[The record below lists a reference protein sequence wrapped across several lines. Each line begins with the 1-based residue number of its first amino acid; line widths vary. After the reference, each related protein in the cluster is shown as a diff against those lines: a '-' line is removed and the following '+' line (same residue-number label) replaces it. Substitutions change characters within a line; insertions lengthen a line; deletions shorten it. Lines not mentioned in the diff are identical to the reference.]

1 MLVKDRMTS
10 DLITTNTKMPVDET
24 LSLMRENKIRRLPVV
39 DKRGRLVGIV
49 SEKDLLYASPSPATS
64 LSVYEIGYL
73 LSKLSLEDVMS
84 KDVIVVQ
91 QDETVEDAACLMADN
106 QIGGLPVMDG
116 DALVGIITETDI
128 FKTFIEMLGGRE
140 EGVRLTLQ
148 VANEPGTLSNL
159 TGAISE
165 HGGDI
170 VALGTFAG
178 PTRAASHLMIKV
190 CGLEEDKLVEIM
202 ESLAAHV
209 VDVREV

>member
-10 DLITTNTKMPVDET
+10 DLITTTTKMAVDEA
-24 LSLMRENKIRRLPVV
+24 LSLMHENKIRRLPVV
-39 DKRGRLVGIV
+39 DKRGKLVGIV

-73 LSKLSLEDVMS
+73 LSKLSLADVMS
-84 KDVIVVQ
+84 KDVITVQ
-91 QDETVEDAACLMADN
+91 QDEAIEDAACLMADN

-116 DALVGIITETDI
+116 DELVGIITETDV
-128 FKTFIEMLGGRE
+128 FKTFIEILGGRE
-140 EGVRLTLQ
+140 EGIRLTLH
-148 VANEPGTLSNL
+148 VTNKPGMLSSL

-170 VALGTFAG
+170 VALGTFASRQRTEG
-178 PTRAASHLMIKV
+178 ALMIKV
-190 CGLEEDKLVEIM
+190 CGMEEDKLVEIM
-202 ESLAAHV
+202 ESLEVHV

>member
-10 DLITTNTKMPVDET
+10 DLITTTTKMPVDEA

-39 DKRGRLVGIV
+39 DKRGHLVGIV
-49 SEKDLLYASPSPATS
+49 YEKDLLYASPSPATS

-73 LSKLSLEDVMS
+73 LSKLSLADVMS
-84 KDVIVVQ
+84 KEVITVQ
-91 QDETVEDAACLMADN
+91 QDEAIEDAACLMADN

-116 DALVGIITETDI
+116 DALVGIITETDV

-140 EGVRLTLQ
+140 EGVRLTLH

-170 VALGTFAG
+170 VALGTC
-178 PTRAASHLMIKV
+178 ASHKRAEASLMIKV
-190 CGLEEDKLVEIM
+190 CGLEEDKLVEVM
-202 ESLAAHV
+202 ESLGAHV

>member
-10 DLITTNTKMPVDET
+10 DLITTTTGMPVADA
-24 LSLMRENKIRRLPVV
+24 LSLMHEHKIRRLPVV
-39 DKRGRLVGIV
+39 DKHGKLVGIV

-84 KDVIVVQ
+84 NQVITVQ
-91 QDETVEDAACLMADN
+91 QDEAIEEAACLMADN

-116 DALVGIITETDI
+116 ESLVGIITETDV
-128 FKTFIEMLGGRE
+128 FKTFIEMLGGRD
-140 EGVRLTLQ
+140 EGIRLTLR
-148 VANEPGTLSNL
+148 VANKPGTLSEV

-170 VALGTFAG
+170 VSLGTFATPKRSEG
-178 PTRAASHLMIKV
+178 SLMIKV
-190 CGLEEDKLVEIM
+190 WGLEEDELVEIM
-202 ESLAAHV
+202 ESLDAHV
-209 VDVREV
+209 VDVRAM

>member
-10 DLITTNTKMPVDET
+10 DLITTTTKMAVDEA
-24 LSLMRENKIRRLPVV
+24 LSLMHEHKIRRLPVV
-39 DKRGRLVGIV
+39 DKRGKLVGIV

-84 KDVIVVQ
+84 KDVITVQ
-91 QDETVEDAACLMADN
+91 QDEAIEDAACLMADN

-116 DALVGIITETDI
+116 EALVGIITETDV

-140 EGVRLTLQ
+140 EGIRLTLH
-148 VANEPGTLSNL
+148 VANQPGTLSRL

-170 VALGTFAG
+170 IALGTFASRQR
-178 PTRAASHLMIKV
+178 TESSLMIKV
-190 CGLEEDKLVEIM
+190 YGLAEDKLVEIM
-202 ESLAAHV
+202 ESLEAHV
-209 VDVREV
+209 MDVRAV

>member
-10 DLITTNTKMPVDET
+10 DLITTTTKMPVDEA

-39 DKRGRLVGIV
+39 DKRGHLVGIV

-73 LSKLSLEDVMS
+73 LSKLSLADVMS
-84 KDVIVVQ
+84 KEVITVQ
-91 QDETVEDAACLMADN
+91 QDEAIEDAACLMADN

-116 DALVGIITETDI
+116 DALVGIITETDV

-140 EGVRLTLQ
+140 EGVRLTLH

-170 VALGTFAG
+170 VALGTFASHK
-178 PTRAASHLMIKV
+178 RAEASLMIKV
-190 CGLEEDKLVEIM
+190 CGLEEDKLVEVM
-202 ESLAAHV
+202 ESLGAHV

>member
-73 LSKLSLEDVMS
+73 LSKLSLEDVM